1 MFRSAKNLS
10 WAVLALGAVVAACSS
25 PPAPVMQ
32 GSKDGK
38 AVVRPG
44 DTLYGV
50 ARRHGVGL
58 RALIDANG
66 AAPPYVIRP
75 GQLLTLPKKTA
86 RPARTAGGGR
96 RDGGVTHGSGG
107 AKVAALPLRK
117 KPRAR
122 APAPTPPK
130 AGSGRFIWPLEGPVI
145 SRYGRIG
152 KGLYND
158 GINIRAPRGSP
169 VRAVGG
175 GIVAYVGNEIPGFG
189 NLLLIRHDGAWV
201 SAYAH
206 NETTLVRQG
215 QKVRQGQVVARVGA
229 SGNVTAPQL
238 HFELRRRNRPVDP
251 ERHLRAST
259 ASSAPAVQG
268 SLLPV
273 LPARCCTNCQATR
286 PERAPRAIDHS
297 VASAWRAR
305 RSTSIPKCSA

>member
-1 MFRSAKNLS
+1 MPRSAKDFS
-10 WAVLALGAVVAACSS
+10 WAVPVLAAVLAACSS
-25 PPAPVMQ
+25 TPAPVVQ

-44 DTLYGV
+44 DTLYKI

-75 GQLLTLPKKTA
+75 GQLLTLPGEPA

-96 RDGGVTHGSGG
+96 WDGGSARGSDGT
-107 AKVAALPLRK
+107 KTAALP
-117 KPRAR
+117 PREER
-122 APAPTPPK
+122 RPPAPTPPK
-130 AGSGRFIWPLEGPVI
+130 AGGNRFIWPLKGPVI

-158 GINIRAPRGSP
+158 GINIGAPRGSP

-175 GIVAYVGNEIPGFG
+175 GVVAYVGNEIPGFG
-189 NLLLIRHDGAWV
+189 NLLLIRHDGVWV

-215 QKVRQGQVVARVGA
+215 QNVRQGQVVARVGA

-238 HFELRRRNRPVDP
+238 HFELRKRNEPVDP
-251 ERHLRAST
+251 ERYLRESIASGP
-259 ASSAPAVQG
+259 SAFQE
-268 SLLPV
+268 SLVPV

-286 PERAPRAIDHS
+286 PERAPRVIDHS
-297 VASAWRAR
+297 VASAWRTE
-305 RSTSIPKCSA
+305 RSTPIPKCSA